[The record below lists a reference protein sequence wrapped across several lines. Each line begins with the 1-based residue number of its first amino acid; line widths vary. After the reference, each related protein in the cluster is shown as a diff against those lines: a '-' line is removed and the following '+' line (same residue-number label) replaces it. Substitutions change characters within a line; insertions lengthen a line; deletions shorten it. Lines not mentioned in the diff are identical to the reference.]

1 MRKYADIVDMP
12 REVTLTW
19 KDGAYYVSEP
29 DFLQEGE
36 SVRLAVLPAP
46 PEDWKPIVAASILGQ
61 VKTRPEYDRDY
72 VGQCAMCGHDPC
84 QCRFG
89 PYRPVVTVSLETYRR
104 QNERRRH
111 LENERQDWQRMTG
124 VKDPII

>member
-1 MRKYADIVDMP
+1 MRKYAAIRDMP

-46 PEDWKPIVAASILGQ
+46 DNWKPAVAASILGK

-72 VGQCAMCGHDPC
+72 VGTCAMCLNDPC
-84 QCRFG
+84 GCRFG
-89 PYRPVVTVSLETYRR
+89 PYRPVPVDAGY
-104 QNERRRH
+104 
-111 LENERQDWQRMTG
+111 QD
-124 VKDPII
+124 